1 MTPRRR
7 GGPTRGEAVRPPAR
21 TRSAN
26 PDRELVAAV
35 RAEVAAIEPTRAC
48 CRAAERIGL
57 GSAATGEAH
66 SAAVARLAVRLGPSP
81 AASAPGCVSLVRL
94 GRRGGSLPH
103 GVAAGHVPGAR
114 LAQPRLRTHPPRA
127 RGGPGG
133 RAQALAGRLASLGL
147 PAAVRL
153 RRGRAVLTWKS
164 GERVAA
170 FLRGIGAGPSLL
182 DRAGGEGSGPDAAR
196 RGQPAAERRGRQP
209 RTFGRGV
216 RPPARGDRRLE
227 AEGRLA
233 GEREAVR
240 AVAVARL
247 RGPDATLGELAAE
260 LGVTR
265 SSVQRALERIE
276 RLALQL
282 PDGDPSRWT
291 DERGT
296 APPAGGI
303 GQHLRLD
310 AGNAPFGPVR
320 EGLVPDNRGMR
331 PIIIAANWKM
341 NTTPSDAGPLASAI
355 ATATATDDVVRRS
368 CRPTSAWHRCAMRLP
383 APGSPWVPRMCTR
396 WLPGRTPARSVPPCW
411 PGSPPWVH
419 RRAIRERRRD
429 QHETDELVGRQA
441 RPLPGV
447 RACARSGCVG
457 EQLDEREAGRAEEPS
472 SASRSAGPRGE
483 AA

>member
-35 RAEVAAIEPTRAC
+35 RAELAAIEPTRAR

-57 GSAATGEAH
+57 GSAATGEGALRGGLR
-66 SAAVARLAVRLGPSP
+66 ARLAVRLGPSP
-81 AASAPGCVSLVRL
+81 AASAPGASPSFDWAGAADHCRMAWL
-94 GRRGGSLPH
+94 RGTFLAHGSLSL
-103 GVAAGHVPGAR
+103 GFA
-114 LAQPRLRTHPPRA
+114 RTHLEFVVAPADAPE
-127 RGGPGG
+127 
-133 RAQALAGRLASLGL
+133 LAGRLASLGL

-182 DRAGGEGSGPDAAR
+182 ELEA
-196 RGQPAAERRGRQP
+196 
-209 RTFGRGV
+209 RGV
-216 RPPARGDRRLE
+216 ARTLRGELNRLLNAEAANLERSVGASARQLEAIGRLE

-240 AVAVARL
+240 AVAQARL
-247 RGPDATLGELAAE
+247 RGPDATLGELADE

-282 PDGDPSRWT
+282 PDGDPSRRT
-291 DERGT
+291 GERGAVPT
-296 APPAGGI
+296 AGGI
-303 GQHLRLD
+303 GEHLRLD

-320 EGLVPDNRGMR
+320 EGLVPG
-331 PIIIAANWKM
+331 
-341 NTTPSDAGPLASAI
+341 
-355 ATATATDDVVRRS
+355 
-368 CRPTSAWHRCAMRLP
+368 
-383 APGSPWVPRMCTR
+383 
-396 WLPGRTPARSVPPCW
+396 
-411 PGSPPWVH
+411 
-419 RRAIRERRRD
+419 
-429 QHETDELVGRQA
+429 
-441 RPLPGV
+441 
-447 RACARSGCVG
+447 
-457 EQLDEREAGRAEEPS
+457 
-472 SASRSAGPRGE
+472 
-483 AA
+483 

>member
-7 GGPTRGEAVRPPAR
+7 VAPTRDQAGRSPAG

-35 RAEVAAIEPTRAC
+35 RAELAAIEPTRAC

-81 AASAPGCVSLVRL
+81 AASAPGASPSFDWAGAADHCRMAWL
-94 GRRGGSLPH
+94 RGTFLAHGSLSL
-103 GVAAGHVPGAR
+103 GFA
-114 LAQPRLRTHPPRA
+114 RTHLEFVVAPADAPELA
-127 RGGPGG
+127 R
-133 RAQALAGRLASLGL
+133 RLASLGL
-147 PAAVRL
+147 PVAVRL

-182 DRAGGEGSGPDAAR
+182 ELEA
-196 RGQPAAERRGRQP
+196 
-209 RTFGRGV
+209 RGV
-216 RPPARGDRRLE
+216 ARTLRGELNRLLNAEAANLERSVGASARQLEAIGRLE

-240 AVAVARL
+240 AVAQARL

-276 RLALQL
+276 RLALL
-282 PDGDPSRWT
+282 LADGDPAWRT
-291 DERGT
+291 GERG
-296 APPAGGI
+296 AAPAGGP
-303 GQHLRLD
+303 GEHLRLD

-320 EGLVPDNRGMR
+320 EGLVPG
-331 PIIIAANWKM
+331 
-341 NTTPSDAGPLASAI
+341 
-355 ATATATDDVVRRS
+355 
-368 CRPTSAWHRCAMRLP
+368 
-383 APGSPWVPRMCTR
+383 
-396 WLPGRTPARSVPPCW
+396 
-411 PGSPPWVH
+411 
-419 RRAIRERRRD
+419 
-429 QHETDELVGRQA
+429 
-441 RPLPGV
+441 
-447 RACARSGCVG
+447 
-457 EQLDEREAGRAEEPS
+457 
-472 SASRSAGPRGE
+472 
-483 AA
+483 